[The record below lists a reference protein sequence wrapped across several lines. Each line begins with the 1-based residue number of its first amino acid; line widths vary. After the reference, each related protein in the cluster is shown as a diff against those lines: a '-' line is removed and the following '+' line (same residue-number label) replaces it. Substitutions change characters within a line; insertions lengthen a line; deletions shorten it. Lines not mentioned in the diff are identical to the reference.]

1 MKKGIL
7 TVAIIILLGLSWYLF
22 VKPQDYRIN
31 VKTNSRPGTI
41 NQTLKL
47 WNGTLEGSP
56 TIIQNNTLKH
66 LTQTISFADSTHQYQ
81 WKIEPATDTTS
92 NIKVD
97 VTDVKHSILNKIK
110 IPFSD
115 TDFEKRSR
123 KTVKDFLEKLQEHE
137 ERIRIRIADT
147 EELASTYCACVSLK
161 STQFE
166 KASKMM
172 ENFPLLNSVLNQN
185 NIQLNGVPLLEV
197 TDWNI
202 QKDSIA
208 YNFCYPIIEND
219 SLPNI
224 KDIVYKTFV
233 GKKALKA
240 VYNGNYITSDRAWYA
255 LLDYAKKHKLS
266 VEEKPIEFFFNNPNM
281 GGNELRWKAEIFM
294 PLKE

>member
-123 KTVKDFLEKLQEHE
+123 KTVKDFLEKLQKLSEL
-137 ERIRIRIADT
+137 RAKGYLT
-147 EELASTYCACVSLK
+147 EEEFVLQK
-161 STQFE
+161 R
-166 KASKMM
+166 K
-172 ENFPLLNSVLNQN
+172 LL
-185 NIQLNGVPLLEV
+185 G
-197 TDWNI
+197 
-202 QKDSIA
+202 
-208 YNFCYPIIEND
+208 
-219 SLPNI
+219 
-224 KDIVYKTFV
+224 
-233 GKKALKA
+233 
-240 VYNGNYITSDRAWYA
+240 
-255 LLDYAKKHKLS
+255 
-266 VEEKPIEFFFNNPNM
+266 
-281 GGNELRWKAEIFM
+281 
-294 PLKE
+294 